1 MEKSRKMNKMKLVF
15 GIAIPML
22 VIVVTMVMV
31 GVSFAWFSNADKTTI
46 SEITFSTAE
55 SYSVEFG
62 LDSTNGYYDNIAYA
76 GQEALATIDG
86 KGKLITS
93 STKSDDSMVQGNTAY
108 YFVNTIK
115 LNTKG
120 NIFDISMA
128 FDYIRIYKPTL
139 TSEGNK
145 QFDTNG
151 LVLGTDKTTYGG
163 VGSGSNPIE
172 KAPYVFTWMFKKH
185 ADTATNYT
193 TAEGSESKSMKAL
206 APSSGEVWY
215 TPYGALTFG
224 ANGFV
229 SKVNDNNIDDTHSI
243 KSADTQSITN
253 FTTGSDANKVENGE
267 LYDFYIIFAPQK
279 MFYMQFFEAD
289 KDNYGIQD
297 VYTTTGESGNTVF
310 DTVVK
315 TDICGT
321 LTNKMFY
328 SDLAYSGM
336 SFDFSAL
343 ISVDGVHEQV
353 NLSEGGG
360 LNA

>member
-62 LDSTNGYYDNIAYA
+62 LDQTSGYYDNIAYA
-76 GQEALATIDG
+76 GQETLTTIDG

-93 STKSDDSMVQGNTAY
+93 SIKGDDSMVQGNTAY

-115 LNTKG
+115 LNTSG
-120 NIFDISMA
+120 NNFDITMA

-145 QFDTNG
+145 QLDSNG
-151 LVLGTDKTTYGG
+151 VVLGTNKAIYGG
-163 VGSGSNPIE
+163 IEIGSNSIE

-185 ADTATNYT
+185 AENTQATNYT
-193 TAEGSESKSMKAL
+193 SVQGSESKSMKAL
-206 APSSGEVWY
+206 APASGETWY
-215 TPYGALTFG
+215 TPYGALTF
-224 ANGFV
+224 
-229 SKVNDNNIDDTHSI
+229 DNNGEYVAKINGSTENVNSI
-243 KSADTQSITN
+243 KSVEANNITN
-253 FTTGSDANKVENGE
+253 FATTGTDGE

-279 MFYMQFFEAD
+279 MFYMQFFSAD
-289 KDNYGIQD
+289 KDKYGIQD
-297 VYTTTGESGNTVF
+297 VYTKTDENNEIVF

-343 ISVDGVHEQV
+343 ISVEGVHEHT
-353 NLSEGGG
+353 NSSEGGG

>member
-62 LDSTNGYYDNIAYA
+62 LDQTSGYYDNIAYA
-76 GQEALATIDG
+76 GQEALTTIDG

-93 STKSDDSMVQGNTAY
+93 SIKGDDSMVQGNTAY
-108 YFVNTIK
+108 HFVNTIK
-115 LNTKG
+115 LNTSG
-120 NIFDISMA
+120 NNFDITMA

-145 QFDTNG
+145 QLDSNGVVSGTN
-151 LVLGTDKTTYGG
+151 KAIYGG
-163 VGSGSNPIE
+163 IEIGSNSIE

-185 ADTATNYT
+185 AENTQATNYT
-193 TAEGSESKSMKAL
+193 SAQGSESKSMKAL
-206 APSSGEVWY
+206 APASGETWY
-215 TPYGALTFG
+215 TPYGALTF
-224 ANGFV
+224 
-229 SKVNDNNIDDTHSI
+229 DNNGEYVAKINGSTENVNSI
-243 KSADTQSITN
+243 KSVEANNITN
-253 FTTGSDANKVENGE
+253 FATTGTDGE

-279 MFYMQFFEAD
+279 MFYMQFFSDD
-289 KDNYGIQD
+289 KDNYGIED
-297 VYTTTGESGNTVF
+297 VYPGQKQT
-310 DTVVK
+310 
-315 TDICGT
+315 ICGT

-343 ISVDGVHEQV
+343 ISVEGVHEHT
-353 NLSEGGG
+353 NSSEGGG